1 MRISVFGAGGIG
13 GFFGGVLAR
22 SSEGVTLIARGAHLE
37 AIRANGLTV
46 KSQVL
51 GDFTVPVRATDDPRE
66 VGPVDLILFCV
77 KTYDL
82 EAAAE
87 QARPLLGE
95 NTVLIPV
102 QNGIEVPDQLARL
115 LGEKHVLGGLT
126 YVGGSIEVP
135 GVVAQRGKT
144 GGLVF
149 GELQGGK
156 SPRAE
161 RILNALRQAGLD
173 ATLEADIHGKM
184 WEKFIVISAT
194 GGVLALLRQPFGPIF
209 ASPEGSQLMRGT
221 MEEVYAL
228 ARASD
233 IDLPEGTVDRLF
245 AFLKNNVSP
254 AAQSSMLQDLLAGRR
269 LELEYLNGAAVRIGR
284 KLGVETPFNF
294 VIYAALKPYAQGS
307 PTEPEGVNP

>member
-1 MRISVFGAGGIG
+1 MRIAVFGAGGMG

-22 SSEGVTLIARGAHLE
+22 SAEDVTLIARGTHLE

-46 KSQVL
+46 KSQLL

-82 EAAAE
+82 EAAVE

-126 YVGGSIEVP
+126 YVGGSIEAP
-135 GVVAQRGKT
+135 GVVAQRGKS
-144 GGLVF
+144 GEIIF

-156 SPRAE
+156 SPRTE
-161 RILNALRQAGLD
+161 RVLSTLRQAGLD
-173 ATLEADIHGKM
+173 ATLEADIRIFGFYHLFFDRRHIEG
-184 WEKFIVISAT
+184 FYLVYPD
-194 GGVLALLRQPFGPIF
+194 LLLLR
-209 ASPEGSQLMRGT
+209 R
-221 MEEVYAL
+221 
-228 ARASD
+228 
-233 IDLPEGTVDRLF
+233 
-245 AFLKNNVSP
+245 FLCES
-254 AAQSSMLQDLLAGRR
+254 L
-269 LELEYLNGAAVRIGR
+269 VRIQRFHSEALFDIRCQLLGLFFCTDLER
-284 KLGVETPFNF
+284 FYLVDGKLFFLHGFDGSFFRRDLQGLDLASGLLGYYFNRLRRF
-294 VIYAALKPYAQGS
+294 EA
-307 PTEPEGVNP
+307 

>member
-1 MRISVFGAGGIG
+1 MRIAVFGAGGMG

-22 SSEGVTLIARGAHLE
+22 GGKDVTLIARGAHLE

-46 KSQVL
+46 KSQVF
-51 GDFTVPVRATDDPRE
+51 GDFTVAVRATDDARE

-87 QARPLLGE
+87 QSRPFLGE
-95 NTVLIPV
+95 NTLVVPV
-102 QNGIEVPDQLARL
+102 QNGIEVPGHLARL

-126 YVGGSIEVP
+126 YVGGSIDAP

-144 GGLVF
+144 GELIF

-156 SPRAE
+156 SPRTE
-161 RILNALRQAGLD
+161 RVLSALRQAGLD
-173 ATLEADIHGKM
+173 AILDTDIRRKM
-184 WEKFIVISAT
+184 WEKFIVICAN

-209 ASPEGSQLMRGT
+209 ASPEASQLMRGT

-228 ARASD
+228 ARSSG
-233 IDLPEGTVDRLF
+233 IDLPAETVDRLF
-245 AFLKNNVSP
+245 EFVKKNVNP
-254 AAQSSMLQDLLAGRR
+254 TAQSSILQDLLAGRR
-269 LELEYLNGAAVRIGR
+269 LELEYLNGAAVRLGR
-284 KLGVETPFNF
+284 EFGVSTPFNF
-294 VIYAALKPYAQGS
+294 VIYAALKPYVQGS
-307 PTEPEGVNP
+307 SSASR